1 MLQNISHVLILAYP
15 VPTEFEADLRY
26 MCIEL
31 IDDHKQNL
39 FKSLSDGILFI
50 CEALDQHSKAKRANI
65 YNSGKGGCL
74 VASTMGQSRSA
85 AFVIGYLIYAR
96 QMTVSSAM
104 TFVGLKRRN
113 ARPNSNF

>member
-1 MLQNISHVLILAYP
+1 MLVLAYP
-15 VPTEFEADLRY
+15 TPTEFEQDLRY

-50 CEALDQHSKAKRANI
+50 CEALEQHSKASHANI
-65 YNSGKGGCL
+65 YNSSKGGCL
-74 VASTMGQSRSA
+74 VASTKGHSRSA

-96 QMTVSSAM
+96 
-104 TFVGLKRRN
+104 
-113 ARPNSNF
+113 